1 MRHLIFI
8 AIGIS
13 LLLPAALSAE
23 EDPAKHYEAA
33 RKAEESRDFN
43 AAVAAYDKVLEL
55 DEEYKDAFDRWDACI
70 KLAEWQDG
78 LEGEP
83 KAMDLVRLGEVY
95 VEILVVRK
103 EAGEDEEAD
112 KDSAKERQQELVASE
127 RACYEDAIAKDPG
140 CTEAHGHL
148 ALSNYVGGNGSI
160 STVIVE
166 TFRFLETSPHRA
178 RLTEAIEH
186 FKVYGELRRV
196 SSVLG
201 DEYAAAQAAVKKKE
215 YAKAA
220 SILEEVATKRK
231 DLPDAY
237 YTWLWSYIGRNRMQG
252 GDLEAAR
259 RAFTQSI
266 GHASHAATIRSRL
279 GLASLDVK
287 AGDLPAALEHLKAA
301 VAEGSSA
308 CVSIAR
314 RKATVFK
321 ALFEAEDAAI
331 REAAL
336 RLTDQELGDA
346 PIRERI
352 AKAVEQAKKENKKVL
367 VHWYG
372 PYCPYVMAMEERL
385 ARPEVREV
393 LEKSFVHV
401 KMDQGSGH
409 RGGTLDKEYGGV
421 MREYGVPCF
430 FVLNAE
436 GEVDVVQ
443 RDLELMGTP
452 HRDYDAGKVLDF
464 LKRAAGEE

>member
-1 MRHLIFI
+1 MRNVIFI

-13 LLLPAALSAE
+13 LLLPAALFAE

-33 RKAEESRDFN
+33 RKAEASRDFT
-43 AAVAAYDKVLEL
+43 AAVAAYDKILEL

-70 KLAEWQDG
+70 KLAEWQEG

-83 KAMDLVRLGEVY
+83 KPMDLVRLGEVY
-95 VEILVVRK
+95 VEILAARK
-103 EAGEDEEAD
+103 EAGEEPT
-112 KDSAKERQQELVASE
+112 KEREQELVASE
-127 RACYEDAIAKDPG
+127 RACYTDAIAKDPG

-148 ALSNYVGGNGSI
+148 ALSNYVGRNGSI
-160 STVIVE
+160 STVIAE

-178 RLTEAIEH
+178 RLAEAIEH

-201 DEYAAAQAAVKKKE
+201 DEYAAARRAGQKKE
-215 YAKAA
+215 FAKAA
-220 SILEEVATKRK
+220 SILEEAATKKK

-237 YTWLWSYIGRNRMQG
+237 YTWLWSWIGRYRMQS

-259 RAFTQSI
+259 KAFTQSL
-266 GHASHAATIRSRL
+266 GHVSHASTIQSRL

-287 AGDLPAALEHLKAA
+287 AGDLSAALEHLKAA

-314 RKATVFK
+314 RKASAFK
-321 ALFEAEDAAI
+321 ALFEAEDTAI
-331 REAAL
+331 REAAVK
-336 RLTDQELGDA
+336 LTDQELGDA

-352 AKAVEQAKKENKKVL
+352 AKAVEQANKEKKKVL

-372 PYCPYVMAMEERL
+372 PYCPYVMALEERL

-421 MREYGVPCF
+421 MSKYGVPCF
-430 FVLNAE
+430 FVLDAE
-436 GEVDVVQ
+436 GEVEVVQ

-452 HRDYDAGKVLDF
+452 HRDYDAEKVLAF
-464 LKRAAGEE
+464 LKRAAGVE